1 MDENL
6 NWNIQIE
13 KLCTK
18 LSSVCGVLSKV
29 RHYLDRT
36 SLLLIYNS
44 LFDSR
49 LRYGIL
55 GWGTASN
62 TNLSKLRTLQNKA
75 IRFITFASFRS
86 SVAPLYSNLKIL
98 PLNEQLFLQQSIFM
112 HGLHYN
118 SLPYTFGTY
127 CKQPEHRYPTRYA
140 TSGNYVLPLSSTN
153 RGQSSIKYTGPKAW
167 AETPKNIKDIAF
179 RKPFSKKNLKNIY

>member
-1 MDENL
+1 MAYSDGGQPQTQTFQN
-6 NWNIQIE
+6 
-13 KLCTK
+13 
-18 LSSVCGVLSKV
+18 
-29 RHYLDRT
+29 
-36 SLLLIYNS
+36 
-44 LFDSR
+44 SR
-49 LRYGIL
+49 LY
-55 GWGTASN
+55 
-62 TNLSKLRTLQNKA
+62 
-75 IRFITFASFRS
+75 ITRLLDSSLPSFRS
-86 SVAPLYSNLKIL
+86 SVAPLYSNLKNL

-179 RKPFSKKNLKNIY
+179 KKPFSNKLKEHILNIIF